1 MHSTIPLALLHLYIL
16 FMYLNVS
23 KCLCIYRYIDEIQCG
38 AARIVAAIRNLARS
52 DDRNEFGQY
61 DAFHIRRGDFQ
72 YDAMHQPAPE
82 IYNTTTRWF
91 VPDGRTVY
99 IATDE
104 KNRSYFAP
112 FQDHYN
118 IVFLDNFQHLLRG
131 INPNYYG
138 MIDQLVASKAH
149 VFVGALYSTFTGYIN
164 RLRGYHAQQDKI
176 EGYEEGKI
184 RSYYY
189 VPKSEPQLQSMMRNY
204 VSVQKPFWRQEFP
217 VCWRDIDHDIENV

>member
-1 MHSTIPLALLHLYIL
+1 
-16 FMYLNVS
+16 
-23 KCLCIYRYIDEIQCG
+23 
-38 AARIVAAIRNLARS
+38 
-52 DDRNEFGQY
+52 
-61 DAFHIRRGDFQ
+61 
-72 YDAMHQPAPE
+72 MHQPAPE

-189 VPKSEPQLQSMMRNY
+189 EVRTATAKYDEKLRQRTKTILASRIS
-204 VSVQKPFWRQEFP
+204 SVLERY
-217 VCWRDIDHDIENV
+217 